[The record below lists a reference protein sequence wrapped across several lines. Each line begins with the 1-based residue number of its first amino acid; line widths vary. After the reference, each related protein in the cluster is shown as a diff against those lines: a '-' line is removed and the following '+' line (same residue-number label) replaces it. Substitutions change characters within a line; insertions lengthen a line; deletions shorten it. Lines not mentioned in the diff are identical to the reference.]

1 MQLHHYIPTNV
12 TWEVSVLFENN
23 VLWTVKLTG
32 RQEVTRAATYVFFI
46 IEAVAKKEFWEL
58 AIAPGNIFK
67 PMLDTLANSVLT
79 DEDWK
84 RIAENHPMLSKIE
97 IIARDSDG
105 KDIEPVSSLSME
117 LGVEKEGQI
126 IT

>member
-58 AIAPGNIFK
+58 AITPGNIFK

-84 RIAENHPMLSKIE
+84 RIGENNPMLSKIE
-97 IIARDSDG
+97 IIARDSEG
-105 KDIEPVSSLSME
+105 KDIEPVSSLSIE
-117 LGVEKEGQI
+117 LGVEKEWKI

>member
-1 MQLHHYIPTNV
+1 MKLYHYIPTNV
-12 TWEVSVLFENN
+12 TGEVSVLFDNE
-23 VLWTVKLTG
+23 VLWTIKLTG

-84 RIAENHPMLSKIE
+84 RIGENNPMLSKIE
-97 IIARDSDG
+97 IIARDSEG

-117 LGVEKEGQI
+117 LGVEKEGKLI
-126 IT
+126 L